1 MDAIRRLLAQL
12 RQFWAGLSRLRRL
25 GLVAAGVGVM
35 VALLAVSYLSPAAE
49 YRRLASDLSPE
60 EAGAMKTALEGA
72 PIAYRYNSDGTAI
85 DVPVEK
91 YAAARVAV
99 GAAGLT
105 ARGGK
110 GYELFD
116 ETSLM
121 TTPFVQSVNYQRA
134 LQTELSRSI
143 TQISAVSKARV
154 MIARP
159 DPSPFLRD
167 QRPPTAGVVIQVKPG
182 ASLNRGTAAGIVAL
196 VARSVEGLKPEN
208 VTVVDSGGRLLSDP
222 HAGDHDN
229 LPTPQLE
236 YRRELETYLA
246 TKVEEM
252 LSPHLGAGRA
262 IVRVSADINFQ
273 KVKERRETVYPDEK
287 VASAERLNTS
297 KNTAGSAGGVA
308 GATSNVARAGGA
320 LTGARAGG
328 GSNSSDEVIQTD
340 YLISRSVRELEDG
353 MGAVTRLNVAAM
365 VDLSAQGEGRRAITA
380 EDVQQLIKQAVG
392 FRTGRDEVF
401 VSNVSLDAAPGPAEP
416 DEELVRLQRFQAYVS
431 LARNV
436 SLALAVVL
444 ALAMVPLLLLRRRR
458 AAPPPATPPAPA
470 APSPEDQRRTELDRL
485 AGMVRDD
492 PARAAEVFRL
502 LIGQPA

>member
-12 RQFWAGLSRLRRL
+12 QEFWAGLSRARRV
-25 GLVAAGVGVM
+25 GLVTIGVGLM
-35 VALLAVSYLSPAAE
+35 AALLAFAYLTPGTE
-49 YRRLASDLSPE
+49 YRRLSSDLSPE

-72 PIAYRYNSDGTAI
+72 AIPYKFNSDGTSI
-85 DVPVEK
+85 DVPSDK
-91 YAAARVAV
+91 FAAARVAI

-121 TTPFVQSVNYQRA
+121 TTPFVQGVNYQRA

-143 TQISAVSKARV
+143 TQIQAVSKARV

-182 ASLNRGTAAGIVAL
+182 ATLSRATAAGIVSL

-222 HAGDHDN
+222 HAAEHDA

-252 LSPHLGAGRA
+252 LALHLGAGRA
-262 IVRVSADINFQ
+262 IVRVSADVNFQ
-273 KVKERRETVYPDEK
+273 KVKERRETIYPEEK
-287 VASAERLNTS
+287 VAAAERLNTS
-297 KNTAGSAGGVA
+297 KNIASGASGAA
-308 GATSNVARAGGA
+308 GATSNVARAGGV
-320 LTGARAGG
+320 LTGSRGG
-328 GSNSSDEVIQTD
+328 GSNSSEEVIQTD
-340 YLISRSVRELEDG
+340 YLVSKSVRELEDG
-353 MGAVTRLNVAAM
+353 LGAVTRLNVAAM
-365 VDLSAQGEGRRAITA
+365 VDLSAIGEGKKAIAVTDI
-380 EDVQQLIKQAVG
+380 EQLIKQAVG
-392 FRTGRDEVF
+392 FRTGRDEVY
-401 VSNVSLDAAPGPAEP
+401 VSNVSLEGANGPPEP
-416 DEELVRLQRFQAYVS
+416 DEEVLRLQRLQAYVS
-431 LARNV
+431 LARNIC
-436 SLALAVVL
+436 LALAV
-444 ALAMVPLLLLRRRR
+444 ALAVGMIPLLILRRRR
-458 AAPPPATPPAPA
+458 AAESTPAPA
-470 APSPEDQRRTELDRL
+470 DSEAPQPAEARRGADLDRL
-485 AGMVRDD
+485 ASLIRDD
-492 PARAAEVFRL
+492 PGKAAEVFRL
-502 LIGQPA
+502 LLGQPA